1 MNKIDF
7 TDQNVVSTNQKKETF
22 ILLLASSYE
31 RVGEYLDDLI
41 IRLVRI
47 IASVATFVGWVFAK
61 LKAKEVY
68 IFQMYAAKEQ
78 GLLSNYRIAVKMI
91 TPLLL
96 LLGCFFLLCRDNDS

>member
-1 MNKIDF
+1 MLFRQI
-7 TDQNVVSTNQKKETF
+7 KKRKPF

-31 RVGEYLDDLI
+31 RVGEYLDDVI
-41 IRLVRI
+41 IRLVWI
-47 IASVATFVGWVFAK
+47 IANVAAFVGWVFAK

-78 GLLSNYRIAVKMI
+78 GLLSNCGSAVKMI
-91 TPLLL
+91 KPLSLSL